1 MVRSLYTA
9 YTGMYNE
16 QTRLDI
22 ISNNIANAATSGYK
36 QESVSSQAF
45 EKMLAIKI
53 RDGSDA
59 YLDRPIGKMSL
70 GVKVGEV
77 FTDFE
82 QGSLRETSGT
92 YDLALTGEGF
102 FQVRVLAKDGSSSIK
117 YTRDGNFNM
126 TQEGFIV
133 DYKGN
138 HLQGQSGD
146 LQVDPTS
153 TDVVINRQGYVA
165 VDGKI
170 VDRVALIDFE
180 DYEYLKKSG
189 DTMYSTVNGATP
201 KASTSGIEQG
211 YLEQSNVNVVS
222 EMVDMI
228 TITRAYEA
236 NQRVIRSVD
245 TVLEN
250 AANKIGSV

>member
-36 QESVSSQAF
+36 QESVTSQAF

-59 YLDRPIGKMSL
+59 YIDRPIGKMSL

-77 FTDFE
+77 FTDYG

-102 FQVRVLAKDGSSSIK
+102 FQLRVLAKDGSSSIK
-117 YTRDGNFNM
+117 YTRDGNFTM
-126 TQEGFIV
+126 TNEGFIV
-133 DYKGN
+133 DYRGN

-153 TDVVINRQGYVA
+153 TNVVVDKQGYVR
-165 VDGKI
+165 VDGNI
-170 VDRVALIDFE
+170 VDRIALVDFE
-180 DYEYLKKSG
+180 DYDYLKKSG
-189 DTMYSTVNGATP
+189 DNEYTTVNGATP
-201 KASTSGIEQG
+201 KVATAGIEQG

-245 TVLEN
+245 TMLEN
-250 AANKIGSV
+250 AANQIGRV